1 MSDPRV
7 SSSGYV
13 GGATVEDD
21 RFAQGARTG
30 VHEAVPAPVF
40 PGTEEVDQ
48 YALFSSPGYASQP
61 PRVNPMANV
70 ALWLAAS
77 SLLLFFLSPFSLVL
91 GGVALTRSTRLK
103 GVGRRQSIAALVISM
118 ISMVCWL
125 LLYQSFQFV

>member
-1 MSDPRV
+1 
-7 SSSGYV
+7 
-13 GGATVEDD
+13 
-21 RFAQGARTG
+21 
-30 VHEAVPAPVF
+30 
-40 PGTEEVDQ
+40 
-48 YALFSSPGYASQP
+48 
-61 PRVNPMANV
+61 MANV